1 MASDPVLAA
10 MRQEYLTRSLLEGE
24 VEADPFRQFQAWF
37 EEAHALSVYE
47 PNAMALA
54 TADAE
59 GRPSVRMVLLKGV
72 DERGLS
78 FFTNLSSRKAR
89 EIAANPRAALTFW
102 WGPMERQVRFE
113 GTIEGV
119 SEAEA
124 DAYFATRPRGAQ
136 IGAWASAQSS
146 TIAGREVLEAAVA
159 ELEARYGEG
168 DVPRPPVWGG
178 YRLLPEVVEFWQGR
192 GDRLHDRLL
201 YSREGDAW
209 RIARLAP

>member
-178 YRLLPEVVEFWQGR
+178 YRLLPELVEFWQGR